1 MKDTYTI
8 LKTGRYEI
16 TRVAIDAILY
26 LKAFGNYTD
35 IVLDN
40 GRKLTICQNIKHTL
54 NYINSTCLIRINR
67 STAINNSK
75 IIGIKNGKKKIVKLA
90 NNHKLNYSTN
100 YISNPND
107 LLA

>member
-1 MKDTYTI
+1 MKDSYTI
-8 LKTGRYEI
+8 IKTGRYEI
-16 TRVAIDAILY
+16 TKIAINDILY

-35 IVLDN
+35 IFLES
-40 GRKLTICQNIKHTL
+40 GKKLTICKNIKHTL
-54 NYINSTCLIRINR
+54 NHINSTCLIRINR

-100 YISNPND
+100 YISTPND